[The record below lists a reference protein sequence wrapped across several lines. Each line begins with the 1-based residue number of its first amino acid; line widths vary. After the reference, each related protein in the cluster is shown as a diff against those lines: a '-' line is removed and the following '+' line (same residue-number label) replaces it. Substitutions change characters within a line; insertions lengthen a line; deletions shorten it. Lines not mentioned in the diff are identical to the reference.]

1 MNTMFY
7 QIRQILSGKLPV
19 TDRLKY
25 SMILYSVCAVH
36 GILMLFFIIAGM
48 PLMVR
53 YNFLSVLLYLYCCR
67 LILSEAYQLI
77 YYTVCIEVYINTLV
91 STWLIGWES
100 GLGMFLII
108 LLPASLY
115 ITHAFPVKKIH
126 ISLFFGLAS
135 CIIFILCYTIS
146 QVHAPVYT
154 FSSPLFMHLL
164 YIFNTLCTFGL
175 LTVFSM
181 LFIYDVR
188 TAQQALQQEN
198 ETLGH
203 IAMFDALTGLY
214 NRWSMQEFL
223 ETTLKKDIPFCL
235 AMCDI
240 DNFKHINDTYG
251 HECGDVVLKDIAGI
265 IRQKTSPGSYVC
277 RWGGE
282 EFLIL
287 LNHYSPKDAFPLA
300 DSIRKAV
307 ANTNTV
313 FQEYTVSHTITI
325 GVASHIRSQSL
336 EDTITAADTLLYAGK
351 NQGKN
356 VVITEPY

>member
-1 MNTMFY
+1 MNTIFY
-7 QIRQILSGKLPV
+7 QVRQILSGKQPV

-25 SMILYSVCAVH
+25 SMILYPTCAVH
-36 GILMLFFIIAGM
+36 GILMLFFIIANM
-48 PLMVR
+48 PLLAK
-53 YNFLSVLLYLYCCR
+53 YNLLSVILYLYCCH
-67 LILSEAYQLI
+67 LILREAYPAI
-77 YYTVCIEVYINTLV
+77 YYIVCIEVYINTLV

-115 ITHAFPVKKIH
+115 ITYAFPMKKIH

-135 CIIFILCYTIS
+135 CLVFILCYVMS
-146 QVHAPVYT
+146 LFHAPVYT
-154 FSSPLFMHLL
+154 FSSPLFLHLL

-181 LFIYDVR
+181 LFIYEVR
-188 TAQQALQQEN
+188 SAQHALQQEN

-203 IAMFDALTGLY
+203 IAKFDALTGLY

-223 ETTLKKDIPFCL
+223 EKALKKQDPFCL

-240 DNFKHINDTYG
+240 DDFKHINDTYG

-265 IRQKTSPGSYVC
+265 IRRKISTGSYVC

-282 EFLIL
+282 EILIL
-287 LNHYSPKDAFPLA
+287 LNHYSPKEASNLA
-300 DSIRKAV
+300 EDIRRAV
-307 ANTNTV
+307 AHNNTI
-313 FQEYTVSHTITI
+313 FQDYSVAHTITI
-325 GVASHIRSQSL
+325 GVASHIRSLTL
-336 EDTITAADTLLYAGK
+336 EDTIAAADTLLYEGK
-351 NQGKN
+351 RQGKN
-356 VVITEPY
+356 RVVTEPY